1 MSKSLKPLIR
11 YRKFE
16 LDERRRELR
25 ALEDLAAQID
35 ASIVALDQ
43 EVARE
48 RQLATND
55 MLLARYWPTYS
66 DWARGRREELV
77 QNRLQ
82 IGEQILKAEDA
93 VTDAYREL
101 KKFEVAE
108 ANRLAREKAEQDRKD
123 RIRLDEIAEVAHQR
137 KIQ

>member
-1 MSKSLKPLIR
+1 VSKSLKPLIR

-25 ALEDLAAQID
+25 ALEDLATQID

-43 EVARE
+43 EVMRE
-48 RQLATND
+48 RQLAAND

-66 DWARGRREELV
+66 DWARGRREALV

-137 KIQ
+137 KMQ

>member
-43 EVARE
+43 EVMRE
-48 RQLATND
+48 RQLAAND

-66 DWARGRREELV
+66 EWARGRREALV

-137 KIQ
+137 KMQ

>member
-25 ALEDLAAQID
+25 ALEDLATQID

-43 EVARE
+43 EVMRE
-48 RQLATND
+48 RQLAAND

-66 DWARGRREELV
+66 DWARGRREALV

-137 KIQ
+137 KMQ

>member
-1 MSKSLKPLIR
+1 M
-11 YRKFE
+11 
-16 LDERRRELR
+16 
-25 ALEDLAAQID
+25 
-35 ASIVALDQ
+35 
-43 EVARE
+43 RE
-48 RQLATND
+48 RQLAAND

-66 DWARGRREELV
+66 EWARGRREALV

-137 KIQ
+137 KMQ